1 VAEQPERGVRIAG
14 VYSFKDGEREVAGD
28 SADKGPKRRK
38 RSAAARSL
46 RRSLGQM
53 AFPRRIAVLGH

>member
-1 VAEQPERGVRIAG
+1 M
-14 VYSFKDGEREVAGD
+14 AGD

-38 RSAAARSL
+38 RERGGTL

-53 AFPRRIAVLGH
+53 AFRDGFAVLGH